1 MPQTT
6 EQAVFLE
13 IQREAEALRS
23 SPGSTLSDSAN
34 WPALRDL
41 LRSARVAIAE
51 SIPAAFDHKG
61 ATYRLTVIP
70 WRLGVRVFSPE
81 GDGEPLFQ
89 SVVDSS
95 AELGHQSDV

>member
-1 MPQTT
+1 MT
-6 EQAVFLE
+6 QAADEACRLAIE
-13 IQREAEALRS
+13 REAQDLRR
-23 SPGSTLSDSAN
+23 SPGVSISDAAE

-51 SIPAAFDHKG
+51 SIPATFEHEG

-70 WRLGVRVFSPE
+70 WRLGVRVFGLS

-89 SVVDSS
+89 SVVNSS
-95 AELGHQSDV
+95 AELGHQSDA